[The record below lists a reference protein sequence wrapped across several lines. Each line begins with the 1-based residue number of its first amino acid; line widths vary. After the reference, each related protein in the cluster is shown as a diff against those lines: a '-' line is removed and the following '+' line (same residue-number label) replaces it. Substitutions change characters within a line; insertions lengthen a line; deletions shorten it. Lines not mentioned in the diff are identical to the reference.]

1 MNLSSILFE
10 NVSSI
15 SDLLILINANNLSIF
30 DLLILIN
37 LIFIMGILFISN
49 YYDLKYNIVPNYLVK
64 ILLAS
69 GLLINISLAML
80 FKSFYFL
87 LFSFVLAFLVFI
99 FSFLLWMLKFWAGGD
114 VKLFTA
120 LSFSLSFLSKD
131 FILNHFANSHML
143 DCYGASYIVNNL
155 TIFHQFTLYPKI
167 FSILLNGL
175 LLYLPLI
182 ISIIIIRFFK
192 NSKTDLGFKNNLQ
205 TPYLANFFILII
217 FNFSN
222 IIKLST
228 SSLIDIRD
236 LKEGM
241 LLDKYYF
248 DDENVFIKINDLDG
262 DYNLVCHKEAGRFN
276 NSSQGYYL
284 ESGTAAGLTLD
295 DLDFLKGL
303 YDQGLIKSSKFN
315 IKLTIPF
322 LPSLTLGFIVML
334 VWGDLISIISSFI

>member
-1 MNLSSILFE
+1 
-10 NVSSI
+10 
-15 SDLLILINANNLSIF
+15 
-30 DLLILIN
+30 
-37 LIFIMGILFISN
+37 MGILFISN

-69 GLLINISLAML
+69 GLLINVSLAML

-87 LFSFVLAFLVFI
+87 LFSFILAFSVFI

-131 FILNHFANSHML
+131 FILNHFANSNML
-143 DCYGASYIVNNL
+143 DCYGSSYIVNKL
-155 TIFHQFTLYPKI
+155 VIFSQFTLYPKV
-167 FSILLNGL
+167 FSVLLNGIVM
-175 LLYLPLI
+175 YLPLI
-182 ISIIIIRFFK
+182 ILIIIIRFFK
-192 NSKTDLGFKNNLQ
+192 ISKTDFGFK
-205 TPYLANFFILII
+205 TPYLANLLIMI
-217 FNFSN
+217 VFNFSN
-222 IIKLST
+222 MLKLST
-228 SSLIDIRD
+228 SSLIDIWD

-248 DDENVFIKINDLDG
+248 DDENVFIRINDLDD
-262 DYNLVCHKEAGRFN
+262 DYNLVCHKDAGIFK

-303 YDQGLIKSSKFN
+303 YDEGLIKSSKFS

-322 LPSLTLGFIVML
+322 LPSLTLGFIVL
-334 VWGDLISIISSFI
+334 LIWGDLVSLISSLV

>member
-1 MNLSSILFE
+1 MNLSNMLFE

-64 ILLAS
+64 ILMAS
-69 GLLINISLAML
+69 GLLINVSLAIL

-87 LFSFVLAFLVFI
+87 LFSFVLAFSVFI

-131 FILNHFANSHML
+131 FILNHFANSNML
-143 DCYGASYIVNNL
+143 ACYGSSYIVDNL
-155 TIFHQFTLYPKI
+155 TIFSQFTLYPKV
-167 FSILLNGL
+167 FSILLNGI

-205 TPYLANFFILII
+205 TSYLANLFFLII

-222 IIKLST
+222 VIKLST
-228 SSLIDIRD
+228 SSLTDILD

-248 DDENVFIKINDLDG
+248 DDEKVFIKINDLDG
-262 DYNLVCHKEAGRFN
+262 DYNLVCHKEEGRFK
-276 NSSQGYYL
+276 GYYL

-303 YDQGLIKSSKFN
+303 YDEGLIKSSKFT

>member
-10 NVSSI
+10 NVFSIFNLLLINGNNLSI
-15 SDLLILINANNLSIF
+15 SDLLLVNANDLPIF

-64 ILLAS
+64 ILMAS
-69 GLLINISLAML
+69 GFLINLSLALL

-87 LFSFVLAFLVFI
+87 LFSFVLAFFIFI

-143 DCYGASYIVNNL
+143 DCYG
-155 TIFHQFTLYPKI
+155 FTLYPKV

-205 TPYLANFFILII
+205 TPYLANLFFLII

-228 SSLIDIRD
+228 SSLIDILD

-248 DDENVFIKINDLDG
+248 DDEKVFIKINDLDG
-262 DYNLVCHKEAGRFN
+262 DYNLVCHKETGRFN

-303 YDQGLIKSSKFN
+303 YDEGLIKSSKFN

-322 LPSLTLGFIVML
+322 L
-334 VWGDLISIISSFI
+334 

>member
-1 MNLSSILFE
+1 
-10 NVSSI
+10 
-15 SDLLILINANNLSIF
+15 
-30 DLLILIN
+30 
-37 LIFIMGILFISN
+37 MGILFISN

-64 ILLAS
+64 ILMAS
-69 GLLINISLAML
+69 GLLINVSLAML

-87 LFSFVLAFLVFI
+87 LFSFVLAFSVFI

-143 DCYGASYIVNNL
+143 ACYGSSYIVNNL
-155 TIFHQFTLYPKI
+155 TIFRQFTIYPKI
-167 FSILLNGL
+167 FSILLNGI

-182 ISIIIIRFFK
+182 ISIIIIQFFK
-192 NSKTDLGFKNNLQ
+192 SSKTDFGFKNNLQ
-205 TPYLANFFILII
+205 TPYLANLFILII

-222 IIKLST
+222 VIKLST
-228 SSLIDIRD
+228 SSLIDIWD

-248 DDENVFIKINDLDG
+248 DDEKVFIKINDLDG
-262 DYNLVCHKEAGRFN
+262 DYNLVCHKEEGRFK
-276 NSSQGYYL
+276 GYYL

-303 YDQGLIKSSKFN
+303 YDEGLIKSSKFN

-334 VWGDLISIISSFI
+334 VWGDLISLISSLV

>member
-15 SDLLILINANNLSIF
+15 SDLLILINANDFSIF

-64 ILLAS
+64 ILMAS
-69 GLLINISLAML
+69 GLLINVSLAML
-80 FKSFYFL
+80 FKSFSFL
-87 LFSFVLAFLVFI
+87 LFSFVLAFFIFI

-143 DCYGASYIVNNL
+143 DCYGSSYIVDNL
-155 TIFHQFTLYPKI
+155 TIFCQFTLYPKV

-182 ISIIIIRFFK
+182 ISIIINR
-192 NSKTDLGFKNNLQ
+192 
-205 TPYLANFFILII
+205 I
-217 FNFSN
+217 F
-222 IIKLST
+222 
-228 SSLIDIRD
+228 
-236 LKEGM
+236 
-241 LLDKYYF
+241 
-248 DDENVFIKINDLDG
+248 
-262 DYNLVCHKEAGRFN
+262 
-276 NSSQGYYL
+276 
-284 ESGTAAGLTLD
+284 
-295 DLDFLKGL
+295 
-303 YDQGLIKSSKFN
+303 
-315 IKLTIPF
+315 
-322 LPSLTLGFIVML
+322 
-334 VWGDLISIISSFI
+334 

>member
-15 SDLLILINANNLSIF
+15 SDLLILINANDFSIF

-64 ILLAS
+64 ILMAS
-69 GLLINISLAML
+69 GLLINVSLAML
-80 FKSFYFL
+80 FKSFSFL
-87 LFSFVLAFLVFI
+87 LFSFVLAFFIFI

-143 DCYGASYIVNNL
+143 ACYGSSYIVDNL
-155 TIFHQFTLYPKI
+155 TIFSQFTLYPKV

-192 NSKTDLGFKNNLQ
+192 SSKTDFGFKNNLQ
-205 TPYLANFFILII
+205 TSYLANFFILVI

-248 DDENVFIKINDLDG
+248 DDEKVFIKINDLDG
-262 DYNLVCHKEAGRFN
+262 DYNLVCHKEEGRFK
-276 NSSQGYYL
+276 GYYL

-303 YDQGLIKSSKFN
+303 YDEGLIKSSKFN

-334 VWGDLISIISSFI
+334 VWGDLISLISSLV

>member
-15 SDLLILINANNLSIF
+15 SDLLILINANDFSIF

-64 ILLAS
+64 ILMAS
-69 GLLINISLAML
+69 GLLINVSLAML
-80 FKSFYFL
+80 FKSFSFL
-87 LFSFVLAFLVFI
+87 LFSFVLAFFIFI

-143 DCYGASYIVNNL
+143 ACYGSSYIVDNL
-155 TIFHQFTLYPKI
+155 TIFSQFTLYPKV

-192 NSKTDLGFKNNLQ
+192 SSKTDFGFKNNS
-205 TPYLANFFILII
+205 I
-217 FNFSN
+217 FQ
-222 IIKLST
+222 K
-228 SSLIDIRD
+228 
-236 LKEGM
+236 
-241 LLDKYYF
+241 
-248 DDENVFIKINDLDG
+248 
-262 DYNLVCHKEAGRFN
+262 
-276 NSSQGYYL
+276 
-284 ESGTAAGLTLD
+284 
-295 DLDFLKGL
+295 
-303 YDQGLIKSSKFN
+303 
-315 IKLTIPF
+315 
-322 LPSLTLGFIVML
+322 
-334 VWGDLISIISSFI
+334 

>member
-1 MNLSSILFE
+1 M
-10 NVSSI
+10 
-15 SDLLILINANNLSIF
+15 
-30 DLLILIN
+30 
-37 LIFIMGILFISN
+37 
-49 YYDLKYNIVPNYLVK
+49 PNYLVK

-69 GLLINISLAML
+69 GLLINVSLAML
-80 FKSFYFL
+80 FKSFYFM
-87 LFSFVLAFLVFI
+87 LFSFILAFSVFI

-131 FILNHFANSHML
+131 FILNHFANSNML
-143 DCYGASYIVNNL
+143 ACYGSSYIVNNL
-155 TIFHQFTLYPKI
+155 TIFSQFVFYPRV
-167 FSILLNGL
+167 FSILINGI

-182 ISIIIIRFFK
+182 ILIIIIRFFK
-192 NSKTDLGFKNNLQ
+192 SSETDFSMENNFQ
-205 TPYLANFFILII
+205 TSYLANLLILII

-228 SSLIDIRD
+228 SSLIDIWD

-248 DDENVFIKINDLDG
+248 DDENVFIKINDLNE
-262 DYNLVCHKEAGRFN
+262 DYNLVCHKADRFKK
-276 NSSQGYYL
+276 SSQGYYL

-295 DLDFLKGL
+295 DLDFLKSL
-303 YDQGLIKSSKFN
+303 YDEGLIKSSKFN

-334 VWGDLISIISSFI
+334 IWGDLMSLISSFI

>member
-15 SDLLILINANNLSIF
+15 SDLLILINANDFSIF

-64 ILLAS
+64 ILMAS
-69 GLLINISLAML
+69 GLLINVSLAML
-80 FKSFYFL
+80 FKSFSFL
-87 LFSFVLAFLVFI
+87 LFSFVLAFFIFI

-143 DCYGASYIVNNL
+143 ACYGSSYIVDNL
-155 TIFHQFTLYPKI
+155 TIFHQFTLYPKV

-192 NSKTDLGFKNNLQ
+192 NSKTDFGFKNNLQ
-205 TPYLANFFILII
+205 TPYLANLFFLII

-228 SSLIDIRD
+228 SSLIDILD

-262 DYNLVCHKEAGRFN
+262 DYNLVCHKEAGRFK
-276 NSSQGYYL
+276 GYYL

-303 YDQGLIKSSKFN
+303 YDEGLIKSSKFN

-334 VWGDLISIISSFI
+334 IWGDLISLISSLV

>member
-64 ILLAS
+64 ILMAS
-69 GLLINISLAML
+69 GLLINVSLAML
-80 FKSFYFL
+80 FKSFSFL
-87 LFSFVLAFLVFI
+87 LFSFVLAFFIFI
-99 FSFLLWMLKFWAGGD
+99 FSFILWMLKFWAGGD

-155 TIFHQFTLYPKI
+155 TIFHQFTLYPKV

-192 NSKTDLGFKNNLQ
+192 SSKTDFGFKNNLQ
-205 TPYLANFFILII
+205 TSYLANFFILII

-248 DDENVFIKINDLDG
+248 DDENVFIKINDL
-262 DYNLVCHKEAGRFN
+262 L
-276 NSSQGYYL
+276 
-284 ESGTAAGLTLD
+284 SGIWNCSRSY
-295 DLDFLKGL
+295 FR
-303 YDQGLIKSSKFN
+303 
-315 IKLTIPF
+315 
-322 LPSLTLGFIVML
+322 
-334 VWGDLISIISSFI
+334 

>member
-10 NVSSI
+10 NIFSI
-15 SDLLILINANNLSIF
+15 SDLLILINVNDLSIF

-131 FILNHFANSHML
+131 FILNHFANSNML
-143 DCYGASYIVNNL
+143 DCYGSSYIVNNL
-155 TIFHQFTLYPKI
+155 VIFSQFTLYPKV
-167 FSILLNGL
+167 FSILLNGI
-175 LLYLPLI
+175 LLYFPLI
-182 ISIIIIRFFK
+182 ILIIIIRFFK
-192 NSKTDLGFKNNLQ
+192 SSKIDFGFKNNFQ
-205 TPYLANFFILII
+205 TPYFANFLILII
-217 FNFSN
+217 FNFSK

-228 SSLIDIRD
+228 SSLIDIWD

-241 LLDKYYF
+241 ILGKYYF

-334 VWGDLISIISSFI
+334 VWGDLISLISSLV

>member
-1 MNLSSILFE
+1 
-10 NVSSI
+10 
-15 SDLLILINANNLSIF
+15 
-30 DLLILIN
+30 
-37 LIFIMGILFISN
+37 
-49 YYDLKYNIVPNYLVK
+49 
-64 ILLAS
+64 
-69 GLLINISLAML
+69 
-80 FKSFYFL
+80 
-87 LFSFVLAFLVFI
+87 
-99 FSFLLWMLKFWAGGD
+99 

-155 TIFHQFTLYPKI
+155 TIFHQFTLYPKV

-192 NSKTDLGFKNNLQ
+192 SSKTDFGFKNNLQ
-205 TPYLANFFILII
+205 TSYLANFFILII

-228 SSLIDIRD
+228 SSLIDILD

-248 DDENVFIKINDLDG
+248 DDEKVFIKINDLDG
-262 DYNLVCHKEAGRFN
+262 DYNLVCHKEAGRFK
-276 NSSQGYYL
+276 GYYL

-334 VWGDLISIISSFI
+334 IWGDLISLISSLV

>member
-15 SDLLILINANNLSIF
+15 SDLLILINANDFSIF

-64 ILLAS
+64 ILMAS
-69 GLLINISLAML
+69 GLLINVSLAML
-80 FKSFYFL
+80 FKSFSFL
-87 LFSFVLAFLVFI
+87 LFSFVLAFFIFI

-143 DCYGASYIVNNL
+143 ACYGSSYIVDNL
-155 TIFHQFTLYPKI
+155 TIFSQFTLYPKV

-192 NSKTDLGFKNNLQ
+192 SSKTDFGFKNNLQ
-205 TPYLANFFILII
+205 TSYLANFFILVI

-248 DDENVFIKINDLDG
+248 DDEKVFIKINDLDG
-262 DYNLVCHKEAGRFN
+262 DYNLVCHKRQA
-276 NSSQGYYL
+276 
-284 ESGTAAGLTLD
+284 
-295 DLDFLKGL
+295 DLIIHLKG
-303 YDQGLIKSSKFN
+303 
-315 IKLTIPF
+315 
-322 LPSLTLGFIVML
+322 
-334 VWGDLISIISSFI
+334 IIWNLELQQVLL